1 MSGRT
6 TLHLHSVATLAHI
19 ISGILLTQYAAQRD
33 WLIANEFLTAFFHLI
48 GFVLW
53 YDYSRFKSN
62 IESYKV
68 TEYTRRWTE
77 YAFTA
82 GLLEVAILNT
92 DNAGQILTIL
102 TLNALLQ
109 LMGYLLDA
117 YDGLQGLLIVGFAT
131 LAAEVSLIALWSS
144 EPAYTIAIYAVLY
157 ALFGV
162 VQTLHKSGD
171 LYYDEDHV
179 YTVLSITTKLVLTW
193 TLVAHDR
200 NDSTLE
206 ISINTIGLIG
216 LILAGF
222 LLKPREGRL
231 PRL

>member
-6 TLHLHSVATLAHI
+6 TLHLHSVATLVHI

-33 WLIANEFLTAFFHLI
+33 WLIANEFLTAFSHFI
-48 GFVLW
+48 GVVIW
-53 YDYSRFKSN
+53 YDYSRFRTN
-62 IESYKV
+62 IDSYKV
-68 TEYTRRWTE
+68 TEYTRRWIE

-92 DNAGQILTIL
+92 DDAGQILTIL

-109 LMGYLLDA
+109 VMGYLLDA
-117 YDGLQGLLIVGFAT
+117 YENTRGLLLVGFST
-131 LAAEVSLIALWSS
+131 LAAEVSLIAMWSS
-144 EPAYTIAIYAVLY
+144 EPRHTIAIYTVLY
-157 ALFGV
+157 ALFGI
-162 VQTLHKSGD
+162 VQMLHIFDK